1 MNVCYFFQEL
11 QQKIAEVRERMDSIA
26 SRRKH
31 VAESLSGRLPD
42 QAKTAEQMQ
51 DDLKAATDLKVGS
64 VQKWSLYLHSFSRHS
79 IKAWHQRVKQHSG
92 YRLNWMT

>member
-51 DDLKAATDLKVGS
+51 DDLKAATDLKVALSRSGLYICIAS
-64 VQKWSLYLHSFSRHS
+64 VVTQSRPG
-79 IKAWHQRVKQHSG
+79 IRE
-92 YRLNWMT
+92 